1 MLVDDVDLRPLAYSI
16 QFGELDTVRTESILG
31 RAAPDAARDA
41 LFGHGIRNATE
52 PVRIPARPPIGMEA
66 RVCIPILRGG
76 RRLGFLWLIEDPEVS
91 EEDVRR
97 AREAAS
103 AAAAILQSEADTQL
117 DRRRREQELI
127 LALLGPDPHAA
138 AGAAAVLEADH
149 YVPPRPLV
157 VCVGTGS
164 APGDALDRFR
174 ARIPVKHALC
184 GEVDGRATCVVG
196 AQAVAGA
203 QQLAEALHSVQG
215 AGEAAHVGEGH
226 AVGELAEAAASY
238 RRALAALRAAAERG
252 QPVARWEDLRA
263 HRLLTAL
270 PPTALEDM
278 PTGLQRLLDGSHE
291 QLVLTLETYL
301 DHAGDVKSTAAELW
315 LHRTSLYYR
324 LRRVE
329 EVAGVDLNRGEDRL
343 LCHVAL
349 RLARLQR
356 DGLEPKPASRKSA
369 VRSAI
374 SSALSAPSGV
384 NQRSTAVH
392 AAIAARTATAGSET
406 ARAPSRTPRSTIRR
420 TPRS

>member
-1 MLVDDVDLRPLAYSI
+1 MTHDPSLEVSLQEIVDALSVSLGRPVLIDDVDLRPLAYSI

-31 RAAPDAARDA
+31 RTAPDPARDA
-41 LFGHGIRNATE
+41 LFGHGIGNATE
-52 PVRIPARPPIGMEA
+52 PVRIPARPAIGMEA

-76 RRLGFLWLIEDPEVS
+76 RRLGFLWLIEDPAVS
-91 EEDVRR
+91 AEDLRR

-103 AAAAILQSEADTQL
+103 SAATVLQTEADTQL
-117 DRRRREQELI
+117 DRRRSEQELI
-127 LALLGPDPHAA
+127 SALLGEDARAA
-138 AGAAAVLEADH
+138 AGAAAVLDADH

-157 VCVGTGS
+157 VCVGMGS
-164 APGDALDRFR
+164 PPTRAITDVLDRFR

-184 GEVDGRATCVVG
+184 GEVDGRATCIVG
-196 AQAVAGA
+196 AQATSGA
-203 QQLAEALHSVQG
+203 VQLAEALQSVQPEG
-215 AGEAAHVGEGH
+215 TTAHVGEGH
-226 AVGELAEAAASY
+226 AVGELAGAPASH

-252 QPVARWEDLRA
+252 QPVARWDDLRA

-270 PPTALEDM
+270 PPSALEDM
-278 PTGLQRLLDGSHE
+278 PAGLQQLLDGSHE

-329 EVAGVDLNRGEDRL
+329 EVAGVDLSRGEDRL

-356 DGLEPKPASRKSA
+356 GASD
-369 VRSAI
+369 
-374 SSALSAPSGV
+374 ALSV
-384 NQRSTAVH
+384 
-392 AAIAARTATAGSET
+392 
-406 ARAPSRTPRSTIRR
+406 
-420 TPRS
+420 

>member
-16 QFGELDTVRTESILG
+16 QFGELDAVRTESILG

-52 PVRIPARPPIGMEA
+52 PVRIPAHPAIGMEA

-76 RRLGFLWLIEDPEVS
+76 RRLGFLWLIEDPPVS
-91 EEDVRR
+91 DEDLRR

-103 AAAAILQSEADTQL
+103 AAATILLSEADTQL

-127 LALLGPDPHAA
+127 IALLGADAHVAA
-138 AGAAAVLEADH
+138 DAAAVLEADH

-164 APGDALDRFR
+164 SPRRR
-174 ARIPVKHALC
+174 ARPLPRADPGQARALRR
-184 GEVDGRATCVVG
+184 GRRPRDLHRRR
-196 AQAVAGA
+196 AGA
-203 QQLAEALHSVQG
+203 RGRRPARRG
-215 AGEAAHVGEGH
+215 AAQRPARRRAAHVGEGTRS
-226 AVGELAEAAASY
+226 ASWPRRPRPTAARSPHCARPPS
-238 RRALAALRAAAERG
+238 AA
-252 QPVARWEDLRA
+252 QPVARWDELRA

-270 PPTALEDM
+270 PPSALEDM
-278 PTGLQRLLDGSHE
+278 PPGLRRLLDGSHE

-356 DGLEPKPASRKSA
+356 TG
-369 VRSAI
+369 
-374 SSALSAPSGV
+374 
-384 NQRSTAVH
+384 
-392 AAIAARTATAGSET
+392 
-406 ARAPSRTPRSTIRR
+406 
-420 TPRS
+420 